1 MNITISGAGYVGI
14 SIALLLAQKN
24 DVTAFD
30 ISSERVEMLNSSI
43 SPIED
48 KDIELFLNNK
58 SSSISFVHFTKVT
71 AITRQ

>member
-30 ISSERVEMLNSSI
+30 ISSERVDLLNSSI
-43 SPIED
+43 SPIVD
-48 KDIELFLNNK
+48 
-58 SSSISFVHFTKVT
+58 
-71 AITRQ
+71 

>member
-30 ISSERVEMLNSSI
+30 ISSERVDLLNSSI
-43 SPIED
+43 SPIVD

-58 SSSISFVHFTKVT
+58 SLDTPVSEQI
-71 AITRQ
+71 